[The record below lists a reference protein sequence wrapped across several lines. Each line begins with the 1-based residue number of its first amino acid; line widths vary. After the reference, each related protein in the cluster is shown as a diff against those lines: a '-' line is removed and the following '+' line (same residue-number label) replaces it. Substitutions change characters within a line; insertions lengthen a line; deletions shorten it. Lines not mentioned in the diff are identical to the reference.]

1 MLYALDEFSPVLKG
15 DNFVA
20 ESATVIGRV
29 VLERGASVWFNCV
42 LRGDCDEIVVGQGS
56 NVQDSSVLHTDDGIR
71 LVIGA
76 QCTVGHM
83 VMLHGCEI
91 GDGSL
96 IGIQSV
102 ILNGA
107 KIGKNSIVGACTLIP
122 ERKVF
127 PDNVLIMGS
136 PGKVVRELGPQDLHA
151 MRFGVL
157 FYQQN
162 AQRYLKGLRPQSMPS
177 LGNR

>member
-1 MLYALDEFSPVLKG
+1 MLYAIDEHAPVLKG
-15 DNFVA
+15 DNYVA
-20 ESATVIGRV
+20 DSATVIGRV
-29 VLERGASVWFNCV
+29 ILERGASVWFNSV
-42 LRGDCDEIVVGQGS
+42 LRGDCDEIVVGEGS
-56 NVQDSSVLHTDDGIR
+56 NVQDSSVLHTDQGIR

-91 GDGSL
+91 GEGSL

-107 KIGKNSIVGACTLIP
+107 RIGRNCIVGACTLIP

-136 PGKVVRELGPQDLHA
+136 PGKVVRELGPDDQRA
-151 MRFGVL
+151 MRFGVQ
-157 FYQQN
+157 FYQNN
-162 AQRYLKGLRPQSMPS
+162 AQRYLKGLRPLPQSQP
-177 LGNR
+177 